1 MGLLK
6 PLYLVKRI
14 FYRRKKSPLKFF
26 GEKHGLFLPSSTLA
40 YDSADSDFYTLYIL
54 NVAVSSHNKAYAEW
68 NL

>member
-6 PLYLVKRI
+6 PLYLLKRI
-14 FYRRKKSPLKFF
+14 FYRRKKSPLNSLARN
-26 GEKHGLFLPSSTLA
+26 GLFLPSSTLA
-40 YDSADSDFYTLYIL
+40 YDSADSDFHTLYIL